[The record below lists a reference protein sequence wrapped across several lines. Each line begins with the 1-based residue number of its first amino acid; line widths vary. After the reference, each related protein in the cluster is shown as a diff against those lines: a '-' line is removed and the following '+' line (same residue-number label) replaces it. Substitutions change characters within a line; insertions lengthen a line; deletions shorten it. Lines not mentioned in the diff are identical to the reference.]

1 MSDDIKPT
9 QDDLARDLR
18 ADLIVVER
26 AAPGPWNSAA
36 RIDGAPDDA
45 DVFIPRKPKWGGPS
59 ILVISPY
66 SGLPR
71 FRRNEDAH
79 AVGLMRVA
87 WPAAIRRALAAEAE
101 AERLR
106 AAGRMLE
113 TLLAD
118 AQTRCGAARAALG
131 RAADLIVESER
142 LPNRGQVL
150 AALAVAV
157 RRQLEVPVDD
167 FR

>member
-1 MSDDIKPT
+1 MSDDVRPT
-9 QDDLARDLR
+9 AADLARDLR
-18 ADLIVVER
+18 ADLAVAEK
-26 AAPGPWNSAA
+26 ATPGPWQADMPA
-36 RIDGAPDDA
+36 GHVWHPDWLKRGWDRGIIATTDCDEDTDA
-45 DVFIPRKPKWGGPS
+45 IATS
-59 ILVISPY
+59 
-66 SGLPR
+66 
-71 FRRNEDAH
+71 
-79 AVGLMRVA
+79 RVA

-101 AERLR
+101 VERLR
-106 AAGRMLE
+106 AAGRILE

-150 AALAVAV
+150 TALAVAV
-157 RRQLEVPVDD
+157 RKQLEVPVDD